1 MDMIARCPSCRFMFE
16 AGTPGLLPACP
27 QCSGPTV
34 AVVKI
39 APVQERALTAHTLKF
54 QAQPGSPR

>member
-1 MDMIARCPSCRFMFE
+1 MFE

-34 AVVKI
+34 AVASI
-39 APVQERALTAHTLKF
+39 EAPADEFDKPAPPATLKF
-54 QAQPGSPR
+54 QAIAPRK